1 MKKAYK
7 LFFSNKQLLRSS
19 CIAFLLLAGSL
30 FGNFYAG
37 SYANEK
43 GINPVTDIVLSNTKA
58 HDVDALFM
66 GGIVAFFLFVLIWC
80 LRYPAQMPYILKS
93 IALFIAIRAV
103 FVTLTHLG
111 PYPDSIIIINTG
123 IMGKINF

>member
-1 MKKAYK
+1 MKKSYQ
-7 LFFSNKQLLRSS
+7 LFFSSRALIQSS
-19 CIAFLLLAGSL
+19 LIAFLLLAGSL

-37 SYANEK
+37 SYANEQ
-43 GINPVTDIVLSNTKA
+43 GINPVTDIVLSNTRA
-58 HDVDALFM
+58 YDVDLLFV
-66 GGIVAFFLFVLIWC
+66 GGILVFFLFIFIWC

-111 PYPDSIIIINTG
+111 PYPDSILILNTG